1 MLGVLHQRVLDAL
14 GAAIV
19 SGRLPVG
26 HVMLLDSI
34 AVEQSVSRP
43 VAREAVR
50 VLQSLGLVETVKRI
64 GVRVLPMA
72 SWNVL
77 DPAVIQWRLTG
88 PGSLR
93 QLRSLTELRTAVE
106 PIAAGLAAANATAAQ
121 GAELT
126 DLAAAMAASAG
137 RGDIEAFLRD
147 DVLFHRLVLTVSGN
161 EMFARLSDVVAEVL
175 RGHTLH
181 EATPSGPDRE
191 SLDLHLRIAEAI
203 ASGRAAEATAAMSA
217 VSTKTLSEILG
228 LTASG
233 PSA

>member
-14 GAAIV
+14 GGAIV
-19 SGRLPVG
+19 SGRLPAG
-26 HVMLLDSI
+26 HVMLLESI

-64 GVRVLPMA
+64 GVRVLPMP

-77 DPAVIQWRLTG
+77 DPAVIHWRLAG
-88 PGSLR
+88 AGALR

-106 PIAAGLAAANATAAQ
+106 PVAAGLAALHAERAEAD
-121 GAELT
+121 ELT
-126 DLAAAMAASAG
+126 VLAASLASCAG
-137 RGDIEAFLRD
+137 RGDIDGFLRD
-147 DVLFHRLVLTVSGN
+147 DVRFHQLVLHMSRN

-181 EATPSGPDRE
+181 EATPSGPDGE
-191 SLDLHLRIAEAI
+191 SLELHRAVAEAV
-203 ASGRAAEATAAMSA
+203 SRGSRSDAAGAMAALA
-217 VSTKTLSEILG
+217 EKTLSEIVG
-228 LTASG
+228 LVG
-233 PSA
+233 PDDAG